1 VVIKISWINVV
12 ANILSSIAILLHPV
26 ANLLISTLCSAIN
39 ISKDKMKSKI
49 FTEVISFFLTLLFV
63 YAATAKLLE
72 YTVFKDQLSLVPLTA
87 PYKNILA
94 WLLPVVELGIA
105 GALTVDNTRFYGL
118 YASLILLIVFT
129 GYIAGMLLSTSRLPC
144 SCGGVI
150 SGLSWKGHLLFNLFF
165 IAISIAGIV
174 LKRKEKYQVQKSQS
188 LL

>member
-1 VVIKISWINVV
+1 
-12 ANILSSIAILLHPV
+12 
-26 ANLLISTLCSAIN
+26 
-39 ISKDKMKSKI
+39 MKSKI

-63 YAATAKLLE
+63 YAATAKLMG

-118 YASLILLIVFT
+118 YASLILLIIFT
-129 GYIAGMLLSTSRLPC
+129 AYITGMLLLATSLPC

-150 SGLSWKGHLLFNLFF
+150 SELSWKEHLLFNLFF

-174 LKRKEKYQVQKSQS
+174 LKRKENIKCKQASHVYKNISRG
-188 LL
+188 